1 MVMDE
6 EPLAGV
12 FEFVDRAYVRLQAAA
27 VLTHCLEE
35 NDTASIQ
42 YLVEDL
48 VFVGPHSLTA
58 LREIKAE
65 VASRRSEIG
74 DDKLQ
79 IFAKLV
85 DELTSFGVHLSG
97 KYISLSLTRL
107 TGAGFVALLVEHGVS
122 DEMKQLECL
131 RIFEEY
137 LDILGGM
144 DRHLSLLGE
153 IEIYLQ
159 DWLWGLIY
167 QSTHQEGMV
176 DSDIKRVQWLL

>member
-1 MVMDE
+1 
-6 EPLAGV
+6 
-12 FEFVDRAYVRLQAAA
+12 
-27 VLTHCLEE
+27 
-35 NDTASIQ
+35 
-42 YLVEDL
+42 
-48 VFVGPHSLTA
+48 
-58 LREIKAE
+58 
-65 VASRRSEIG
+65 
-74 DDKLQ
+74 
-79 IFAKLV
+79 
-85 DELTSFGVHLSG
+85 VHLSG